1 MGMFSK
7 VGMSKLGGIAGLF
20 KGKKKAVTDPA
31 AAVPPIAM
39 GPATAVPPVAMDPA
53 TAVPPVAMD
62 PTATPSD
69 VPLVTQPTDSPFAAV
84 ATAAAAK
91 MPAKKTM
98 ATPVAAPGKKRFGQM
113 VRPKAY

>member
-39 GPATAVPPVAMDPA
+39 GPA

>member
-7 VGMSKLGGIAGLF
+7 IGMSKLGGIAGLF

-31 AAVPPIAM
+31 AAVPP
-39 GPATAVPPVAMDPA
+39 
-53 TAVPPVAMD
+53 VAMD
-62 PTATPSD
+62 PTATPSA
-69 VPLVTQPTDSPFAAV
+69 VPVATQPTDSPFAAV

-98 ATPVAAPGKKRFGQM
+98 AAPAAATGKKRFGQM